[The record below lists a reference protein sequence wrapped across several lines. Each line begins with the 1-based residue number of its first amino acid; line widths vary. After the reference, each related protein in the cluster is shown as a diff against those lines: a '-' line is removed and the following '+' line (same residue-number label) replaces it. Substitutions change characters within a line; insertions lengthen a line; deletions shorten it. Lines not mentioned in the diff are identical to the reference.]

1 MNVPAS
7 ATETKRP
14 GRPTRGDSNVRDRLI
29 EAATALAI
37 ERGFDAA
44 GIREIADRAG
54 VSSGMISY
62 YFGDRRGLYEAM
74 FERATGRLSDEL
86 SAALSTLPAGAD
98 AIETMIRLHSAALAA
113 DPGLPQLLAREV
125 LAQQGN
131 LRSAFA
137 ETVGDGPLKLMLE
150 AIEEAIERGVLRSD
164 LDPAL
169 CVLSIASMSV
179 FPYLMAPVLGDRLGI
194 VLDDAFR
201 QRLVEHN
208 LALIARGLRAREE
221 EIS

>member
-1 MNVPAS
+1 MDVPATT
-7 ATETKRP
+7 ADTKRP

-29 EAATALAI
+29 DAATGLAI

-74 FERATGRLSDEL
+74 FERATGRLSNQL
-86 SAALSTLPAGAD
+86 SAALNTLPSGAD

-113 DPGLPQLLAREV
+113 DPWIPQLLAREV
-125 LAQQGN
+125 LAKEGN
-131 LRSAFA
+131 LRTSFA
-137 ETVGDGPLKLMLE
+137 ERVGEGPLRLMLE

-169 CVLSIASMSV
+169 CVLSLASMSV
-179 FPYLMAPVLGDRLGI
+179 FPYLVAPVLGDQLGI
-194 VLDDAFR
+194 VLDDDFR
-201 QRLVEHN
+201 RRLVEHN